1 MWASS
6 LGYRESQWQCWKDQA
21 LRLQNQEDHQ
31 LVGPPLVGG
40 LELSGAG
47 GAGSTCTRCGGALG
61 SGERVRVTG
70 TGAQFHPACF
80 VCAQCFQRLPKGLF
94 FEFDGRMYCE
104 RDFMV
109 LYAPC
114 CTLCGEFVIG
124 RVIRAMNSA
133 WHPACFRCDA
143 CGAQLVGSGFVRS
156 ADRHLCHACHAL
168 LVSRGVGPGW
178 RCRRCRLPIEGGA
191 PLVVGGDAF
200 HPEHFSCDSCGRELG
215 EDAAEEEGRLLCRP
229 CRDRAGRT
237 CGACRRPL
245 EGRGVHAM
253 GRDWH
258 VEHFVC
264 AKCEKP
270 FLGHRHMERNGLAYC
285 ETHYNQLFGDIC
297 FHCNRVVEGD
307 VLSALNKTWC
317 VSCFCC
323 SACHAKLSAKTRFVE
338 VDHRPVC
345 KRCFSRLP
353 QELRRRLAARG
364 RETRA
369 QRGARP

>member
-1 MWASS
+1 MGPRSGKS
-6 LGYRESQWQCWKDQA
+6 GDPGSMLGAFEGS
-21 LRLQNQEDHQ
+21 EDA
-31 LVGPPLVGG
+31 VTK
-40 LELSGAG
+40 LELSGHVGLKFGISGEPVAVLEGSGPGPGASKGLGADSVEAGDAGPPCAGAG
-47 GAGSTCTRCGGALG
+47 GAGSACTRCGGALG

-215 EDAAEEEGRLLCRP
+215 EDAAEEEGGGGGGGGARRLLCRP

-307 VLSALNKTWC
+307 
-317 VSCFCC
+317 
-323 SACHAKLSAKTRFVE
+323 
-338 VDHRPVC
+338 
-345 KRCFSRLP
+345 
-353 QELRRRLAARG
+353 
-364 RETRA
+364 
-369 QRGARP
+369 